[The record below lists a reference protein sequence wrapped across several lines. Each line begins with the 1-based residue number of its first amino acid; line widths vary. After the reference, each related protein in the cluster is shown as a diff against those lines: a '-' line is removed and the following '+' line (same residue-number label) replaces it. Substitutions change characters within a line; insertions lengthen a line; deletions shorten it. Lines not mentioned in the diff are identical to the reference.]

1 MKDTMPEEKQ
11 APKKR
16 TRTPGTHTLQVTIS
30 DALFAKLEA
39 TADGR
44 PINLWLSRLI
54 ERNATNFPELSE
66 PQPIARM

>member
-1 MKDTMPEEKQ
+1 MKDTMPEVKIV
-11 APKKR
+11 KKR
-16 TRTPGTHTLQVTIS
+16 TRPAGTHTLQVTIS

-54 ERNATNFPELSE
+54 ERNAHNLAELVDV
-66 PQPIARM
+66 